1 MKTADMV
8 RAARDVVP
16 PVGASRPMVT
26 VEHTSGTRLPNGA
39 PAGTGGLT
47 RYRAAWLIDGRRF
60 VAFGP
65 SFDRPRDVGRFV
77 DLLTGGGR

>member
-1 MKTADMV
+1 MTTADMV

-16 PVGASRPMVT
+16 PVGASRPVVT
-26 VEHTSGTRLPNGA
+26 VEHQTGTRLPSGA

-47 RYRAAWLIDGRRF
+47 RYRAAWLVDGRRF

-65 SFDRPRDVGRFV
+65 GFDRPRDAGRFI
-77 DLLTGGGR
+77 DLLTGDER